1 MSWWTFVKG
10 VVEVEVPGRTQ
21 AEIRYVLESV
31 LDHLPRVTG
40 SEGDMNVYVS
50 QRAGHNCSSSCDEFG
65 LITNNLKDYE
75 GFKTRNHGWLE
86 TQSRYMLTV
95 DGALRDREFEET
107 KREFMKWICRLAK
120 RLNIFS
126 VVVKINDDYSQS
138 MVISRVAPFDQMF
151 EWRDDEKRWTS
162 YLLWERDPQSY
173 WPLKLANKYFD
184 DQYIDEEL
192 KRRYEWHESFD

>member
-31 LDHLPRVTG
+31 LDHLPCVTG
-40 SEGDMNVYVS
+40 SECDMNVYIS

-65 LITNNLKDYE
+65 LKTNNLKDYD
-75 GFKTRNHGWLE
+75 GFKTRKYGWLE

-107 KREFMKWICRLAK
+107 KREFMKWLCRLAK
-120 RLNIFS
+120 RLNVYS
-126 VVVKINDDYSQS
+126 VVVKISDYSKS
-138 MVISRVAPFDQMF
+138 MIISKVAPFDQMF
-151 EWRDDEKRWTS
+151 EWKDGEKRWTS

-173 WPLKLANKYFD
+173 WPLELANKYFD
-184 DQYIDEEL
+184 EEYIDKEL
-192 KRRYEWHESFD
+192 ERRNQWRESFD